1 MQSHMPSMPS
11 MPFTFG
17 NGTSKTMANI
27 SGNFGQSCSQ
37 TLFSTPTTQP
47 TQPTDDDSEDDFPI
61 CQAPKINPMSTNSSQ
76 LSQCIPLP
84 KQFATTHCM
93 QQRLPQS
100 QSQLQSQSQSQS
112 QFCNLGSNIQYGQT
126 KSNQL
131 LYVHLKNMRAQVE
144 QANMMI
150 DSLYQILSQP
160 HILNKTQVEQ
170 IYTQINTMRDSILA
184 NNNSINEIY
193 HIMSTT

>member
-1 MQSHMPSMPS
+1 MQSRNPTLNNISSSIPIAFGSKPS

-17 NGTSKTMANI
+17 NGPSKTVASTI
-27 SGNFGQSCSQ
+27 SGNFAI
-37 TLFSTPTTQP
+37 PAVAPITQP
-47 TQPTDDDSEDDFPI
+47 TNDDSEDDFPI
-61 CQAPKINPMSTNSSQ
+61 CQAPMINPSVKQFST
-76 LSQCIPLP
+76 QCI
-84 KQFATTHCM
+84 
-93 QQRLPQS
+93 QQRPQQ
-100 QSQLQSQSQSQS
+100 QS
-112 QFCNLGSNIQYGQT
+112 FCNLGSNLGSNIQYGQT

-160 HILNKTQVEQ
+160 HILNATQIEQ

-184 NNNSINEIY
+184 NNKSINEIY
-193 HIMSTT
+193 QIMSTIT